1 MYLNSV
7 IDSEEQRDKSAKPG
21 VIVVSHGGV
30 ASEMLKVSNWLLGES
45 NAVAVDMHLDQPPQQ
60 ILDDLLLLAEEVDQG
75 QGILLLV
82 DMGSLKSFGDII
94 TEKTGIKTKVISRVD
109 TVMLMEAVRWSRFE
123 DLSLEELY
131 KRINKQKF
139 EYTRNNKEKII
150 LIYCITGEGAALKIA
165 DYIKHRVPNIDNEFK
180 IVTTGFYDKDLK
192 EYISSLRSEKNIV
205 ALIGN
210 IETSVIDNFYSIEE
224 IYSDQGFDEFI
235 KSIGYSHQLNDSGK
249 LEYLLD
255 KNLIY
260 PNFKAA
266 NKDEIL
272 EFLAGELF
280 KEGVVDSY
288 YLEDV
293 KNREKW
299 GVTYVGN
306 KIAIPH
312 AESSKHVNYSQVAI
326 AILDKEIEW
335 SGYMTKIVCLFAF
348 KNINTDYFRKFY
360 KKLENNFDNIIKE
373 SNLAAIKG
381 VLMNE

>member
-1 MYLNSV
+1 
-7 IDSEEQRDKSAKPG
+7 
-21 VIVVSHGGV
+21 
-30 ASEMLKVSNWLLGES
+30 
-45 NAVAVDMHLDQPPQQ
+45 
-60 ILDDLLLLAEEVDQG
+60 
-75 QGILLLV
+75 
-82 DMGSLKSFGDII
+82 MGSLKSFGDII

-165 DYIKHRVPNIDNEFK
+165 DYIKHRVPDIDNEFK